1 MNRDLV
7 NVKILDLLA
16 RFGSVDREALLAE
29 ASRVDDRAILRS
41 GVLVNKAGVVDIH
54 LIGVMEALLM
64 MAFDKKP
71 PITVP
76 RDRKYLRDAL
86 ILFLKLNYTERFCLR
101 SDDEPSNWAFRIL
114 DFLFTSF
121 TENKTLSLRD
131 QLVLLRVGEN
141 PLWQAAFTYAL
152 QLYVEASRGG
162 PKFIKGADQPA
173 LNAAG
178 KSFKAAIDTRRAR
191 IPTVKYGNPLAS
203 ARELTEYAIGQ
214 YLDGLDVNEALAQ
227 TLVQSQ
233 LGTQGEEG
241 RRRFEDFLKSNALT
255 NDKFPT
261 TTQEL
266 YDLVGRQ
273 IRFQETEEEV
283 SNALYAY
290 AKASG
295 QQKNIERMFAGFVE
309 LSFPIAAKLN
319 RVLSFSGLDSKE
331 VGALIARWMRESR
344 CLDPIRNLDPR
355 KRVEA
360 VIEQVTQEDLQL
372 LNAFRSGRTLVDKI
386 GEGELSAY
394 VDGRVKL
401 LQMNAVNQ
409 KMRRIEQAIM
419 QQMDAAEVFVVRP
432 GKEIPKDMTYGI
444 EEFFRVLRA
453 VFRDVFESAD
463 QARNMQVRK
472 LNEFNKKYGPLSLV
486 SVLVPRDPALPL
498 KDWIAQAQKHLN
510 EVPYYVFEG
519 AEVTR

>member
-1 MNRDLV
+1 MNRDQV
-7 NVKILDLLA
+7 NIKILDLLA
-16 RFGSVDREALLAE
+16 RFGTVDREALLAE
-29 ASRVDDRAILRS
+29 AQSVNDRAILRS
-41 GVLVNKAGVVDIH
+41 GVLVNKAGQVDIH
-54 LIGVMEALLM
+54 LIGVMEALLL
-64 MAFDKKP
+64 MAFKKKP
-71 PITVP
+71 SITVP
-76 RDRKYLRDAL
+76 KNVKFIRDAL
-86 ILFLKLNYTERFCLR
+86 ILFLKLNHTERFSLR
-101 SDDEPSNWAFRIL
+101 TNDEPSNWAFRIL

-162 PKFIKGADQPA
+162 PKFIRGADQPA
-173 LNAAG
+173 VGAAG
-178 KSFKAAIDTRRAR
+178 KSFRSAMDVRRAR

-214 YLDGLDVNEALAQ
+214 YLDGLDVNEALSQ

-241 RRRFEDFLKSNALT
+241 KARFEAFLKNNALT

-261 TTQEL
+261 TSQEL

-273 IRFQETEEEV
+273 VQFQETEEEV
-283 SNALYAY
+283 SNALYAF
-290 AKASG
+290 AKVSG

-309 LSFPIAAKLN
+309 MAFPVAAKLN
-319 RVLSFSGLDSKE
+319 RVLSFSALDSKE

-355 KRVEA
+355 KRVEV

-372 LNAFRSGRTLVDKI
+372 LNAFRSGRTSVAKI
-386 GEGELSAY
+386 GEAELNAY

-409 KMRRIEQAIM
+409 KMRRVEQAIM

-453 VFRDVFESAD
+453 VFRDVFDSAD
-463 QARNMQVRK
+463 QARAIQMRK

-486 SVLVPRDPALPL
+486 SVLVPRDPSTPV